1 MPPHEFREMQEET
14 RGSFGGIGIRIGVED
29 GQVVIVEP
37 MEGTPA
43 SKAGLKQGDRI
54 MKIDGQPTQGLPLA
68 GSCPPY
74 ARAGGKPRGAE
85 HRAPRWRRARGC
97 LS

>member
-1 MPPHEFREMQEET
+1 MHVFLLQQQRSNGQATNWEYRAVEGMVKSLDGNSAFMPPHEFREMQEET

-54 MKIDGQPTQGLPLA
+54 MQD
-68 GSCPPY
+68 
-74 ARAGGKPRGAE
+74 
-85 HRAPRWRRARGC
+85 
-97 LS
+97 